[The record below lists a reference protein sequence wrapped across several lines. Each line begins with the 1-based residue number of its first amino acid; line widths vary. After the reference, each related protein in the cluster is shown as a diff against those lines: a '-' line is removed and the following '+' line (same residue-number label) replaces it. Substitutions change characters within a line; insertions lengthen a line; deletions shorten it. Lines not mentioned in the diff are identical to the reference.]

1 MQYTYMLA
9 SYIYVVLCCICI
21 YVCCRRK
28 YSAAHGFIQETDLPI
43 IPGTEDLQV
52 EGYCALN
59 MSTMNSS
66 SHGNHYDTVIP
77 NPEAVN
83 TIYDE
88 IPANATD
95 GEDMS
100 KEKSSLAAMESCP
113 HNIYDSADG
122 ATAVPSDKGEVA
134 TEHYECMQAP
144 AAAYSNTG
152 L

>member
-1 MQYTYMLA
+1 
-9 SYIYVVLCCICI
+9 
-21 YVCCRRK
+21 
-28 YSAAHGFIQETDLPI
+28 
-43 IPGTEDLQV
+43 
-52 EGYCALN
+52 
-59 MSTMNSS
+59 MNSS

-95 GEDMS
+95 GADMS

-152 L
+152 VWLTAHGLKTSSDWNNTLQYTIASVCVCVAYIDIYCVPYS